1 MISVNTHIAKDL
13 WDSIASQFQFK
24 ESTRYLAH
32 YTTAPAATRILQ
44 TGELWARDTATFD
57 PRHVEGHRQLFAAE
71 AVRLYRKAGPE
82 PNASFRKALS
92 DQFSDP
98 VLAPRFFAACLGMD
112 TDSPHMWRAYGDDG
126 NGVALI
132 IDSQLVNRDLKV
144 IAAPC
149 VYERAAQLDL
159 FANLMER
166 CDALAVSLPDEEKA
180 ELLPHATALANML
193 LQAYKHL
200 YLSPER
206 ECRYVYMEHD
216 GQSYPRLDAPHP
228 ERRALP
234 LVGAGTASPFVCVVS
249 GPCRTDEID
258 ADFRE
263 QLCSAGYSN
272 MPVTRSTV
280 DIASLTASEG

>member
-92 DQFSDP
+92 DPFSDP

-112 TDSPHMWRAYGDDG
+112 TDSPHMWR
-126 NGVALI
+126 
-132 IDSQLVNRDLKV
+132 
-144 IAAPC
+144 
-149 VYERAAQLDL
+149 
-159 FANLMER
+159 
-166 CDALAVSLPDEEKA
+166 
-180 ELLPHATALANML
+180 
-193 LQAYKHL
+193 
-200 YLSPER
+200 R
-206 ECRYVYMEHD
+206 ECE
-216 GQSYPRLDAPHP
+216 
-228 ERRALP
+228 
-234 LVGAGTASPFVCVVS
+234 
-249 GPCRTDEID
+249 
-258 ADFRE
+258 
-263 QLCSAGYSN
+263 AGYAGGIVHVL
-272 MPVTRSTV
+272 PRR
-280 DIASLTASEG
+280 